1 MDNAGHVV
9 TYSADGGT
17 IHSMHIDLFAAPWKA
32 PALPYRER
40 EQPRLQAMLQRL
52 RRLHRRVQAAE
63 DSLAAAAYAGRDG
76 GQHVRYVLTGHA
88 AEML

>member
-1 MDNAGHVV
+1 MDNAGSVV
-9 TYSADGGT
+9 ITYSADCG
-17 IHSMHIDLFAAPWKA
+17 IAQAMYIDLFAAPRKA
-32 PALPYRER
+32 PALPHRER

-76 GQHVRYVLTGHA
+76 SRHVGSVRYA
-88 AEML
+88 

>member
-1 MDNAGHVV
+1 MSLHYLHCRNADCGI
-9 TYSADGGT
+9 AQ
-17 IHSMHIDLFAAPWKA
+17 SMHINLSAAPRKA
-32 PALPYRER
+32 PARLNRER

-76 GQHVRYVLTGHA
+76 GQHVRYVLAGHA